1 MARWTPHIGP
11 SRPIPAATP
20 AETAPVQNFTA
31 MEAQDLERIGT
42 RRTHQSSIVLPE
54 PPDGGVRAWTQVAM
68 GWIVIF
74 TTWGYV
80 NSFGSF
86 QSYYTSVLPQSSFDI
101 SWIGSL
107 QVWLTFFGSAFSGR
121 LLDAGLFVPTFLI
134 GSTMQ
139 LLGIFLMSIS
149 TKYWQ
154 LMLTQGLLTGFG
166 GGIIFSP
173 SLALVATYFDKRRGI
188 AIGLVTTGNSIGGLV
203 YPLVVRELLP
213 ILGMPWTTRVLGFIN
228 LTGFCFVAVFMRP
241 RLPPRKSGPIIDW
254 DAFKDKLYVSYV
266 AGLFFFVLPVY
277 YTFYYLASYGRDALG
292 LSYADASLLTTLING
307 AGLPARVL
315 VPIIADRIG
324 PLNTIAPAGFCVAVV
339 AFSWLAVHDIA
350 GIWIFTTFYGL
361 ASGAFQSLMPTG
373 VASIT
378 KRLDAMG
385 TRIGMC
391 FSIISFAGLTGPPIG
406 GRIQSATKD
415 DYTGAHVWAALCSS
429 VCVGLL
435 LLARVLK
442 VGWKPHVRC

>member
-1 MARWTPHIGP
+1 MARWTPHIGS

-31 MEAQDLERIGT
+31 MEAQDLERTGT

-350 GIWIFTTFYGL
+350 GIWIFTTFLRSCFWCIPKSHANRSCKYY
-361 ASGAFQSLMPTG
+361 
-373 VASIT
+373 
-378 KRLDAMG
+378 KE
-385 TRIGMC
+385 IGRH
-391 FSIISFAGLTGPPIG
+391 G
-406 GRIQSATKD
+406 
-415 DYTGAHVWAALCSS
+415 YTNRHVF
-429 VCVGLL
+429 
-435 LLARVLK
+435 
-442 VGWKPHVRC
+442 